1 MKISDVSGIPL
12 FDNEVKDT
20 KNHSENYPSSEFNY
34 ISDFNHLRKKRSPAP
49 GLSHIIKFTFNDGGS
64 GNINSTHHR
73 NNSTEDVNFIFRFFR
88 KISENKWKELHAPV
102 VMLKNI
108 RRSGNLLQ
116 DIKNSIGGELHFN
129 TSVSFK
135 LSRREIFH
143 GCVNLLEDQEK
154 TFIKAKNVTN
164 SFYKSYATIKRNETD
179 VIKNIYHGDYL
190 KKTSMLNVRSFTQLP
205 GPIKNSFNS
214 ISDNVLLHGKFS
226 STTPGNTTSFLHHEK
241 KTMLSVILNHI
252 AYQIKL
258 SRDKHHNATSLVAA
272 QQEQVKIDHLIGYQL
287 EVMTEL
293 YVSHLDERKKIDKP
307 DDIYFMDKLALTHY
321 TGLIGQIEKFR
332 NEIIKTIVDGIFP
345 DKANYLT
352 SLSRIMIFAQNASWQ
367 KEFLDKNIVNVLTY
381 ILDVDSLK
389 GYSNQVNVKLL
400 HQSTI
405 KGIRAINDENHN
417 RTNHYDAA
425 FYKKLKQWVKNKNII
440 KETKKIKEHFYFMD
454 IKNSSPEIFN
464 WKNKFSGY
472 LNAIITETEKEK
484 NRLYFDDNNKRLNSE
499 SLIYVIINQRLSRS
513 ELFLKRIFPFT
524 DYAEIQWKNA
534 NNFSDAKKSIRITFA
549 EAVAFYRKWNP
560 SESDISAL
568 ILDKD
573 IRELI
578 EEISIKT
585 NNWEQD
591 LLSKVENLKY
601 DVSYLLG
608 SHNILTRRL
617 NELKNNNDI
626 VHYTKTYNVKLS
638 QQEKQ
643 KISDFFHGRTQGYLV
658 GINDNPVGENI
669 PQSIICIPMR
679 RGNGSHDGFESL
691 LISLNQQEI
700 VRLPALLGPERKYIS
715 TKSHASIDDNV
726 RKDYLDNLES
736 RKTMH
741 EKGYKDISKDVK
753 NLSDFFQKE
762 LSIRYIPDQKSDFLT
777 YVKMTFIDIDGPA
790 GPATKT
796 YRLYE
801 SDALKF
807 TNFSLSRD
815 PDKNKLQLIN
825 SIIENKN
832 TRLKDEIDDFIFT
845 ADNKWFSWDEREIR
859 NTKEWMDVFI
869 ILFSIGSVLLPTP
882 SLSMGSKLFLK
893 YLPFTLLD
901 LLANVNSALLGK
913 SLASN
918 YNELKNSDEDLY
930 KSLFYWGAAT
940 FSGAAI
946 SMATPLPKHTYT
958 SNRKAFI
965 RSIHQDIIADARFS
979 VSQDMDYLVARLY
992 GDISYA
998 RSLNSLSK
1006 NTPVDIKSIF
1016 NDMVEYSF
1024 LQTHELINDDIRIT
1038 QTLKN
1043 NIFSSESAIN
1053 QKLSLIENKIKNLFT
1068 PLQSI
1073 ATDINLLNDE
1083 LVRMHHY
1090 ANEAKKLFTATEDR
1104 FTQLSD
1110 LISLMPEV
1118 RKRVVETRDVLS
1130 RTIQQFNTLSAN
1142 PGVDNVKKMLH
1153 CSDSAAKS
1161 IVEYMPTMNN
1171 GHRTINV
1178 GDLYAVS
1185 NIIGGGSVQGDG
1197 LLHILREL
1205 TSISIKSMTEK
1216 TPEMLIIDAVT
1227 GYIDLY
1233 QMLFKKNNLTSTHS
1247 TPSLNATVIA
1257 DNTSHQEGLF
1267 SALGFWHP

>member
-1 MKISDVSGIPL
+1 MKISDVSGITF
-12 FDNEVKDT
+12 FDNEKNVT
-20 KNHSENYPSSEFNY
+20 NNHSENHPSSEFDH
-34 ISDFNHLRKKRSPAP
+34 ISDFNYLRKKRSPAP
-49 GLSHIIKFTFNDGGS
+49 GLSHIIKFTFNDVDS
-64 GNINSTHHR
+64 ISINSTHHR
-73 NNSTEDVNFIFRFFR
+73 SNSTEDVNFIFRFFR
-88 KISENKWKELHAPV
+88 TISENKWKELHAPV
-102 VMLKNI
+102 IMLKNI
-108 RRSGNLLQ
+108 RRSGSLLQ
-116 DIKNSIGGELHFN
+116 DIKKSIGGELHFN

-143 GCVNLLEDQEK
+143 GCVNLLEEQEK
-154 TFIKAKNVTN
+154 AFVKKRNITN
-164 SFYKSYATIKRNETD
+164 TFYKKYESIKENQTD
-179 VIKNIYHGDYL
+179 VIKNIYYGDYL
-190 KKTSMLNVRSFTQLP
+190 KKTSILNVRSFTQLP

-226 STTPGNTTSFLHHEK
+226 TTTPGNTTSLSHHEK
-241 KTMLSVILNHI
+241 KSMLSITLNHI

-258 SRDKHHNATSLVAA
+258 SRDKLHNATSLIEV

-293 YVSHLDERKKIDKP
+293 YVSHIEERKKIDKP
-307 DDIYFMDKLALTHY
+307 NDIYFMDKLAITHY
-321 TGLIGQIEKFR
+321 TGLIGQIERFR
-332 NEIIKTIVDGIFP
+332 NEIIKTIIDDIFP
-345 DKANYLT
+345 DKTNHLT
-352 SLSRIMIFAQNASWQ
+352 SLSRIVNFSKNESWQ
-367 KEFLDKNIVNVLTY
+367 KEFLDNNIVNVLTY

-405 KGIRAINDENHN
+405 KDIRAVNDENHN
-417 RTNHYDAA
+417 RTSHYDGA
-425 FYKKLKQWVKNKNII
+425 FYKKLKQWAKNKNITN
-440 KETKKIKEHFYFMD
+440 ETRKIKEHFYFLD

-472 LNAIITETEKEK
+472 LNEIITKTEKEK
-484 NRLYFDDNNKRLNSE
+484 KRLYFDDNNKRLNSE

-513 ELFLKRIFPFT
+513 ELFLKRLFPFT
-524 DYAEIQWKNA
+524 DYAEIKWKNA

-560 SESDISAL
+560 SESDVSAL

-585 NNWEQD
+585 SNWEQD
-591 LLSKVENLKY
+591 LISNVENLKY

-608 SHNILTRRL
+608 SHNILTRRF
-617 NELKNNNDI
+617 NELKKKNNID
-626 VHYTKTYNVKLS
+626 HYTKTYNVNIS

-643 KISDFFHGRTQGYLV
+643 KISDFFHGRTQGYMV
-658 GINDNPVGENI
+658 EINDNPVGENI

-691 LISLNQQEI
+691 LVSLNQQEI

-715 TKSHASIDDNV
+715 TKSYASIDDNL

-741 EKGYKDISKDVK
+741 EKGYKDISRDVE
-753 NLSDFFQKE
+753 NLRDFLQKE
-762 LSIRYIPDQKSDFLT
+762 LSLRYIPDQNSDFLT
-777 YVKMTFIDIDGPA
+777 HIKMTFIDVDGPA
-790 GPATKT
+790 GPETT
-796 YRLYE
+796 IYRLYE

-807 TNFSLSRD
+807 TNFSLSTD
-815 PDKNKLQLIN
+815 PEKHKLQLIN
-825 SIIENKN
+825 NIIVNKN

-869 ILFSIGSVLLPTP
+869 ILFSIGSVLFPTP
-882 SLSMGSKLFLK
+882 SLSTGSKFFLK

-913 SLASN
+913 SMASN
-918 YNELKNSDEDLY
+918 YDEIKNSNDDLY
-930 KSLFYWGAAT
+930 KSIFYWGAAT
-940 FSGAAI
+940 FSSAAI
-946 SMATPLPKHTYT
+946 SMATPLSKHTYT

-965 RSIHQDIIADARFS
+965 RSLHQDIIADARFS

-998 RSLNSLSK
+998 RSLKSLSK
-1006 NTPVDIKSIF
+1006 NAPSDIKSLF

-1043 NIFSSESAIN
+1043 NIFTSEAAIN
-1053 QKLSLIENKIKNLFT
+1053 QKLSLIENKIKNLLT
-1068 PLQSI
+1068 PLHSI
-1073 ATDINLLNDE
+1073 TTDINLLNDE
-1083 LVRMHHY
+1083 LVRMHNY
-1090 ANEAKKLFTATEDR
+1090 AKEAKKLFTASEDR
-1104 FTQLSD
+1104 FIQLSH
-1110 LISLMPEV
+1110 LISLMPGI

-1130 RTIQQFNTLSAN
+1130 RTIQQFNLISAN
-1142 PGVDNVKKMLH
+1142 PSIDNIKQTLQ

-1161 IVEYMPTMNN
+1161 IAEYMPTINKN
-1171 GHRTINV
+1171 HRAINV
-1178 GDLYAVS
+1178 GDLYAFS
-1185 NIIGGGSVQGDG
+1185 NIIGGGSDHGDS
-1197 LLHILREL
+1197 LLHILREI
-1205 TSISIKSMTEK
+1205 TSISIKSMIDK

-1233 QMLFKKNNLTSTHS
+1233 RMLFEKENITSKHLT
-1247 TPSLNATVIA
+1247 PELNTTIIA
-1257 DNTSHQEGLF
+1257 DNTTHQESMF